1 MKMCYKEKHLLFL
14 IFFSKNSNNRGINS
28 VEWIVMKKV
37 ERVLIKIVIIQFIFL
52 FLSQLFFHQLD
63 VFPQVKQLT
72 KYEGVN
78 ENTYT
83 EILETFQGE

>member
-1 MKMCYKEKHLLFL
+1 
-14 IFFSKNSNNRGINS
+14 
-28 VEWIVMKKV
+28 MKKV
-37 ERVLIKIVIIQFIFL
+37 ESVLIKIVIVQFIFL
-52 FLSQLFFHQLD
+52 FLAQLFFHQLD
-63 VFPQVKQLT
+63 VFPQVKELT

>member
-1 MKMCYKEKHLLFL
+1 MK
-14 IFFSKNSNNRGINS
+14 N
-28 VEWIVMKKV
+28 V
-37 ERVLIKIVIIQFIFL
+37 ERILIKIVIIQFIFL
-52 FLSQLFFHQLD
+52 FLAQLFFHQLD
-63 VFPQVKQLT
+63 VFPEIKQLT

>member
-1 MKMCYKEKHLLFL
+1 MCYKEKHLLFL
-14 IFFSKNSNNRGINS
+14 IFFSINSNNRKYINCCG
-28 VEWIVMKKV
+28 VDRMKQI
-37 ERVLIKIVIIQFIFL
+37 ERVLIKVIVIQFIFL
-52 FLSQLFFHQLD
+52 FFAQLFFHQLD

-83 EILETFQGE
+83 EILETFQGK

>member
-1 MKMCYKEKHLLFL
+1 MK
-14 IFFSKNSNNRGINS
+14 N
-28 VEWIVMKKV
+28 V
-37 ERVLIKIVIIQFIFL
+37 ERILIKIVIIQFIFL
-52 FLSQLFFHQLD
+52 FLVQLIFHQLD

>member
-1 MKMCYKEKHLLFL
+1 
-14 IFFSKNSNNRGINS
+14 
-28 VEWIVMKKV
+28 MKKV
-37 ERVLIKIVIIQFIFL
+37 ESVLIKIVIVQFIFL
-52 FLSQLFFHQLD
+52 FLAQLFFHQLD
-63 VFPQVKQLT
+63 VYPQVKELT

>member
-1 MKMCYKEKHLLFL
+1 MK
-14 IFFSKNSNNRGINS
+14 N
-28 VEWIVMKKV
+28 V
-37 ERVLIKIVIIQFIFL
+37 ERIIIKIAIVQFIFL
-52 FLSQLFFHQLD
+52 LLAQLFFHQFD

-83 EILETFQGE
+83 EILETFQGN